1 MELSH
6 LEYFCT
12 AAATCNISEA
22 ARRHHISQPAMSKY
36 MAQLE
41 KELQIPLF
49 IRSGNQ
55 IMLSP
60 EGRTFY
66 AHARKILS
74 EYSDAMDTLQS
85 ESRQLTIHMQVNTTR
100 QLLVRYLTD
109 FLPEHPQTNVLI
121 DFNLREDAL
130 TSSGAGLYH
139 FVIGL
144 NSPYPYQ
151 NRSIPLFSE
160 RYMLAVPAGHP
171 LADREEASV
180 EDLRN
185 EPILLQSKTRSF
197 GMRLTNLCLDSG
209 FQPQLRAVCNES
221 RYMCEL
227 VSAGVGVTLVPEFSW
242 APLLGSGVRL
252 LPLRQL
258 LGQTLSRS
266 LYWNDNRY
274 QPEEIRQF
282 RDGLVAF
289 YRGTVGRR

>member
-36 MAQLE
+36 MTQLE

-66 AHARKILS
+66 TYARKILS
-74 EYSDAMDTLQS
+74 EYSDAMDTLQA

-139 FVIGL
+139 FVIGPY
-144 NSPYPYQ
+144 SPYPYL
-151 NRSIPLFSE
+151 NRSISLFSE

-171 LADREEASV
+171 LADREEISTK
-180 EDLRN
+180 DLRS

-197 GMRLTNLCLDSG
+197 GIRLINLCLDSG

-252 LPLRQL
+252 LPLRELQ
-258 LGQTLSRS
+258 GQTLSHF
-266 LYWNDNRY
+266 LFWNDNRF
-274 QPEEIRQF
+274 QPEEIRRF
-282 RDGLVAF
+282 RDDLVAF
-289 YRGTVGRR
+289 YRRSAGKR